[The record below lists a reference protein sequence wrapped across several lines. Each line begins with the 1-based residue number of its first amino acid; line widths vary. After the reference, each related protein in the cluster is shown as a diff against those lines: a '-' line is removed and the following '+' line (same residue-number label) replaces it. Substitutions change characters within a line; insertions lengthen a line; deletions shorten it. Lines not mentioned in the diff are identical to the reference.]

1 MKLII
6 FAFILSLTIHILL
19 FSPLTKKK
27 EEEKK
32 NSSTSKYINKSSIQ
46 YVRLQA
52 KINSITK
59 TEKKVVKAIGKIKQK
74 QKKII
79 TKINPKNF
87 KKVIKKNLKPQKK
100 TRIIKKPKI
109 IIPKPI
115 KKVEIRPSYTKKVPV
130 KPQKKRR
137 TIPKKSLENFLL
149 AEPVPLDRRLLDD
162 ITKSYLNLYGEEY
175 NSFTKVQKVYLQKN
189 LKNIGKITQKY
200 LRYPAIAAR
209 TGQAG
214 MNIIQFNLHPNGD
227 ISNLKLTSSSGYSSL
242 DKNTIETIE
251 IAYKDYPR
259 PKTVTKV
266 KIYVYYKLY

>member
-6 FAFILSLTIHILL
+6 FAFILSITIHILL
-19 FSPLTKKK
+19 FSPLS
-27 EEEKK
+27 KK
-32 NSSTSKYINKSSIQ
+32 NEEYKQKPSTSKYIKKSSIK
-46 YVRLQA
+46 YVRLQSTA
-52 KINSITK
+52 NKVSKIV
-59 TEKKVVKAIGKIKQK
+59 KKVETIKPK
-74 QKKII
+74 PKKII
-79 TKINPKNF
+79 PKANPTKFI
-87 KKVIKKNLKPQKK
+87 KVQKKNIKVQKK
-100 TRIIKKPKI
+100 KRIVKKPKI

-115 KKVEIRPSYTKKVPV
+115 KKTEIRPSYTKRVPI

-137 TIPKKSLENFLL
+137 TIPHKSLENFLL

-162 ITKSYLNLYGEEY
+162 ITKSYINLYGEEY

-227 ISNLKLTSSSGYSSL
+227 ISNLKLSSSSGYTSL

-259 PKTVTKV
+259 PKTITKV